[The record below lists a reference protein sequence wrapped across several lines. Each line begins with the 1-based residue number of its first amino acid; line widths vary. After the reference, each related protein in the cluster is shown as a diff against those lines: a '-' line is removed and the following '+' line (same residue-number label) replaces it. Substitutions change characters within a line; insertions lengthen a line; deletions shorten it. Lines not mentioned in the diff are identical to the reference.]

1 MDIIGNENPTIV
13 CVEDD
18 RDALEFVR
26 LALRNSGYTFIGVT
40 DPREA
45 LEVLKR
51 YTPDV
56 VVLDIMMPDVS
67 GWDVFRRMQT
77 EARLRDVPII
87 VVTARGSQVD
97 RIFGEQVAKVHAY
110 IQKPFDADEL
120 RHSIATALKSVA
132 ATTDSNE

>member
-1 MDIIGNENPTIV
+1 MDIIVNENPTIV

-18 RDALEFVR
+18 RDALEFIR

-45 LEVLKR
+45 LDILKR

-56 VVLDIMMPDVS
+56 VVLYIMMPDVS

-77 EARLRDVPII
+77 
-87 VVTARGSQVD
+87 
-97 RIFGEQVAKVHAY
+97 
-110 IQKPFDADEL
+110 
-120 RHSIATALKSVA
+120 
-132 ATTDSNE
+132 

>member
-18 RDALEFVR
+18 PDALEFIR

-45 LEVLKR
+45 LDVLKR

-56 VVLDIMMPDVS
+56 VNQAERKWIHDGDFEGCFRLQLRKDI
-67 GWDVFRRMQT
+67 G
-77 EARLRDVPII
+77 ARTTPGHL
-87 VVTARGSQVD
+87 
-97 RIFGEQVAKVHAY
+97 
-110 IQKPFDADEL
+110 L
-120 RHSIATALKSVA
+120 LKE
-132 ATTDSNE
+132 T